1 MKKCNYC
8 AEEIQDDAKKCKHC
22 GEWLNK
28 ANEQK
33 KGNEKMADQNKQKLK
48 GFNGWLTLIG
58 LGIFAAPLYILFS
71 MLTEPHSY
79 DSLGVFFNILIA
91 LGYIWLNY
99 LMMKRRKIFKK
110 WFVGIGVFQ
119 IILIGI
125 VALAANSNQSLY
137 SQSELTDINTSAL
150 RTLFYVMIWS
160 IYLWNSKRVKNTF
173 VN

>member
-1 MKKCNYC
+1 
-8 AEEIQDDAKKCKHC
+8 
-22 GEWLNK
+22 
-28 ANEQK
+28 
-33 KGNEKMADQNKQKLK
+33 
-48 GFNGWLTLIG
+48 
-58 LGIFAAPLYILFS
+58 

>member
-48 GFNGWLTLIG
+48 GFNGWLALFG

-91 LGYIWLNY
+91 AF
-99 LMMKRRKIFKK
+99 IF
-110 WFVGIGVFQ
+110 
-119 IILIGI
+119 
-125 VALAANSNQSLY
+125 
-137 SQSELTDINTSAL
+137 
-150 RTLFYVMIWS
+150 LF
-160 IYLWNSKRVKNTF
+160 NPK
-173 VN
+173 